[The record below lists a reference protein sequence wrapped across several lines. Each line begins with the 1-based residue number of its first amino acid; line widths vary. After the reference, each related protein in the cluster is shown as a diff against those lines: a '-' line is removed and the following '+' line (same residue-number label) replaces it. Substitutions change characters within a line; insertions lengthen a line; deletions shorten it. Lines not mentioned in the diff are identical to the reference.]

1 LKPDEISGLVQS
13 EFGYHIIRLI
23 AVKPSKV
30 LPFEDARESIVSKL
44 RRQKATDIFAENA
57 EKFKLEIE
65 DYAALS
71 ARSAVVYFF

>member
-1 LKPDEISGLVQS
+1 LHGNATAAIEMMQN
-13 EFGYHIIRLI
+13 IRPINLS
-23 AVKPSKV
+23 A
-30 LPFEDARESIVSKL
+30 EG
-44 RRQKATDIFAENA
+44 AENA